1 MKIKS
6 LHHLASGC
14 GAPADKD
21 AGAPPARSVLGNR
34 SLARF
39 LLQGWGLKG
48 SCVIK
53 SGAPGAGVCGE
64 SHAVALRTRP
74 NER

>member
-1 MKIKS
+1 M
-6 LHHLASGC
+6 G
-14 GAPADKD
+14 GQWVQGTDKD
-21 AGAPPARSVLGNR
+21 AGAPPARSVVGNR
-34 SLARF
+34 SLARLF
-39 LLQGWGLKG
+39 LQGWSRKG

-53 SGAPGAGVCGE
+53 SGAPGAGVWGG